1 MKKIERICTLGVGTV
16 GAGWAAFYASRG
28 LSVTLTD
35 SSAQRVEIG
44 LRRARENLEFL
55 RTHGLTSAEAFRKGM
70 EHMVRVVDLG
80 ESVSEADLIHESVFE
95 DLNLKRDLY
104 RQVEA
109 RTPQDT
115 VILSSTSFLRP
126 SELQRDMSHP
136 ERLLIA
142 HPFNPPHLIPLVELV
157 GGKKTAPELVGEV
170 RSWYEALGKVPVV
183 LQKEIFGHI
192 ANRLAAAVWREAID
206 LVSSGV
212 ASVEDVDKTLSAGP
226 GLRYALMGQHMIYH
240 LAGGEGGM
248 EYCLQHL
255 GDSFNT
261 CWKDLAA
268 WTSFPEGAGEQ
279 LVEGIAEAEKGRSI
293 SEIAAWRDTMLARL
307 VKEIYG

>member
-1 MKKIERICTLGVGTV
+1 MKKIERICALGVGTV

-35 SSAQRVEIG
+35 SSAQQVEVG
-44 LRRARENLEFL
+44 LRRAKENLEFL
-55 RTHGLTSAEAFRKGM
+55 RLHGLTSPEAFRKGIAHL
-70 EHMVRVVDLG
+70 EGVVDLE

-95 DLNLKRDLY
+95 DLPLKQEIYGR
-104 RQVEA
+104 VETYA
-109 RTPQDT
+109 KPAA
-115 VILSSTSFLRP
+115 VVLSSTSFLRP
-126 SELQRDMSHP
+126 SDLQREMRYP
-136 ERLLIA
+136 ERFLIA

-157 GGKKTAPELVGEV
+157 GGEKTDPELVGEV

-183 LQKEIFGHI
+183 LQKEIYGHI
-192 ANRLAAAVWREAID
+192 ANRLAAAIWREAVD
-206 LVSSGV
+206 LVTSGV

-248 EYCLQHL
+248 KYCLQHL

-268 WTSFPEGAGEQ
+268 WTSFPEGAAEQ
-279 LVEGIAEAEKGRSI
+279 LIQGIAEAEKGRSI